1 MQEAS
6 TPTGI
11 QVDAKNS
18 KAENNFKSQNQEEKG
33 EKESENDFNTE
44 RKEENN

>member
-11 QVDAKNS
+11 QVEAKDS

-44 RKEENN
+44 KRRK